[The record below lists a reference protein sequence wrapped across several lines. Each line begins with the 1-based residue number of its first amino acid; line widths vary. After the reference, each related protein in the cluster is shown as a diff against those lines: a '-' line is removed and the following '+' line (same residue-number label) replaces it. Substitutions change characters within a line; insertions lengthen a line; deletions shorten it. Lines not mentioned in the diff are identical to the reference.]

1 LKMVGFFFKKKI
13 PKLAL
18 RIFFKKKKRQNAIA
32 WRFGF

>member
-1 LKMVGFFFKKKI
+1 LKMVGFFQKKI

-18 RIFFKKKKRQNAIA
+18 RIFFEKRQNAIA